1 MTYRS
6 ALSIAASL
14 IVVTAFLPRDA
25 GSQGITLNL
34 PDSVVRMIPRAELE
48 PDRSIRTRNGEV
60 ALLLTDADVVMQLTD
75 AGLDHV
81 SQETKEGNPKEG
93 VVARMVGAMVRA
105 GVLEMLDRG
114 VAFPLDRLKEA
125 RVEDRRLL
133 LIDRE
138 GERVF
143 ADVSINDEKPM
154 EGFSRADAER
164 FAKKVNKAIHARRD
178 TSR

>member
-1 MTYRS
+1 MTFKS
-6 ALSIAASL
+6 AFAIAASMV
-14 IVVTAFLPRDA
+14 VVTTFLPRPA
-25 GSQGITLNL
+25 SAQGISLNV
-34 PDSVVRMIPRAELE
+34 PDSAVRMVPRTDLPA
-48 PDRSIRTRNGEV
+48 DRSIRTRNGEV

-75 AGLDHV
+75 AGLEHV
-81 SQETKEGNPKEG
+81 SRETGEKNPKEG

-125 RVEDRRLL
+125 RIEDRRLL

-143 ADVSINDEKPM
+143 ADVTINDEKPM
-154 EGFSRADAER
+154 DGFSRADAER
-164 FAKKVNKAIHARRD
+164 FAKKVNKAIRERRKLD
-178 TSR
+178 